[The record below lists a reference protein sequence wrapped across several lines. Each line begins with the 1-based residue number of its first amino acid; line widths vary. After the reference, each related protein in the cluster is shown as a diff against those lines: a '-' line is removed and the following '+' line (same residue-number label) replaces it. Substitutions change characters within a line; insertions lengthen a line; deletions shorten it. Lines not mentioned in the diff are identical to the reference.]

1 MIESITDRVNGDA
14 ALVRRGRHVDLA
26 FLIGVGD
33 DDYIVEVAAGRVV
46 SARKR
51 ALAATTGCFTIR
63 GDDRAALGARYDD
76 RATASGRG
84 GRSRA
89 ERTPLMARARPG
101 AGELRVDGGADARRA
116 SGRVKIRAMGT
127 ALIVA

>member
-1 MIESITDRVNGDA
+1 MGDA
-14 ALVRRGRHVDLA
+14 AT
-26 FLIGVGD
+26 F
-33 DDYIVEVAAGRVV
+33 
-46 SARKR
+46 
-51 ALAATTGCFTIR
+51 R

-89 ERTPLMARARPG
+89 ERTPLMARPG